1 MLPVKNY
8 IYEVLTI
15 YPKASTLRL
24 KPTFVI
30 GNDVGFKKHD
40 LKVVSVY
47 AKNSI
52 SLNKVEPTPC
62 PRAVKSTITFF
73 TTANGSWQNITSE
86 RNAEESPDDF
96 QINH

>member
-30 GNDVGFKKHD
+30 GNDVGFK
-40 LKVVSVY
+40 LK
-47 AKNSI
+47 AIHIN
-52 SLNKVEPTPC
+52 PTYYPH
-62 PRAVKSTITFF
+62 RLT
-73 TTANGSWQNITSE
+73 
-86 RNAEESPDDF
+86 
-96 QINH
+96 H